1 MLGKGSLVMVTSFS
15 INTITPVLR
24 GHLEVNCNTCPE
36 REASVFGEQRKL
48 CLIAHC

>member
-1 MLGKGSLVMVTSFS
+1 MLGKGSLVTSFS
-15 INTITPVLR
+15 IHTVTPVLR
-24 GHLEVNCNTCPE
+24 RHCEVHCNMCPE